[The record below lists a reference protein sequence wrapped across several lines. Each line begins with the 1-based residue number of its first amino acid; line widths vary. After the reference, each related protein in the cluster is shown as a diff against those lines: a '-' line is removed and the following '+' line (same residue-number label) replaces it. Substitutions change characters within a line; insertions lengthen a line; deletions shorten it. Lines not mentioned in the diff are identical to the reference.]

1 METATKLYSQK
12 YGQLISAFLAV
23 SALVSLILFGSIF
36 ATEYAPLEA
45 DETSSKARVEKVT
58 YGSAPEFAKDERAS
72 NPEFQKC
79 FIELESGVAIEAP
92 QLGCEVKAGDSVT
105 VFTKSSGEERLD
117 PRHFQGTVF
126 ALQLYMILALSL
138 FLGSLFAFI
147 LFTVKRMTV
156 TSEASD
162 ALRL

>member
-1 METATKLYSQK
+1 METTTKLYSQK

-23 SALVSLILFGSIF
+23 SALVSLIFFGSIL
-36 ATEYAPLEA
+36 ATEYAPVES
-45 DETSSKARVEKVT
+45 DETSSRIEVQKVT
-58 YGSAPEFAKDERAS
+58 YGSAVELAKEERAS

-79 FIELESGVAIEAP
+79 FIGLESGGVIESP

-117 PRHFQGTVF
+117 PLHFQGTVF
-126 ALQLYMILALSL
+126 ALQLYSILALSL
-138 FLGSLFAFI
+138 LLGSLFAFI

-156 TSEASD
+156 TREASD

>member
-1 METATKLYSQK
+1 METTTKLYSQK

-23 SALVSLILFGSIF
+23 SALVSLILFGSIL
-36 ATEYAPLEA
+36 ASEYAPLESN
-45 DETSSKARVEKVT
+45 ETSSKVEVQKVT
-58 YGSAPEFAKDERAS
+58 YGSAAEFAKEERAS

-79 FIELESGVAIEAP
+79 FIELESGSMIEVP
-92 QLGCEVKAGDSVT
+92 QLGCEVKSGDSVT
-105 VFTKSSGEERLD
+105 VFTKNSGEERLD

-126 ALQLYMILALSL
+126 ALQLYVILALSL
-138 FLGSLFAFI
+138 FLGSLFTFI